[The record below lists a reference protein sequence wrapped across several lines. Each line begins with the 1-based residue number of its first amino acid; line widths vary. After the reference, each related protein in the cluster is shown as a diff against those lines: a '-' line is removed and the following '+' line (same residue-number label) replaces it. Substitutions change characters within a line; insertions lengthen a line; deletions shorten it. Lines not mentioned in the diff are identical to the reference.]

1 MTVHTVPRTS
11 AETAL
16 IAQLAA
22 RVSANP
28 AQGEAR
34 RAFEKAGLPHRR
46 VEAWHYTD
54 LRARLRE
61 ALPLAAVPDAAAIAR
76 AKERLRAPMFG
87 DRLVVLD
94 GVYQPALSTLASTH
108 SGLGV
113 APLVAGDAGLLSP
126 AAQADAMVALNI
138 AMGQGGLRIDIAP
151 GAKLDAPIEIVHLH
165 SGRADAATHARI
177 DIALGAGAQASFVAW
192 RGVLGSA
199 PVQINDVLRLTL
211 ADGAQC
217 DFVTSIDERVGHDA
231 LAVLTLDM
239 ELGARAR
246 LNDVAL
252 VKGGETLRRQ
262 IFASLKGE
270 HTKLNLGGVAL
281 LRGTQHADTTL
292 VVEHAAAHCDSREF
306 FRHIVDG
313 EATGV
318 FQGKIVV
325 RPGAQK
331 TDGVMRSNAL
341 LLSEAAAMMNKPE
354 LEIFA
359 DDVVCG
365 HGATCGELDEN
376 QLFYL
381 MARGLPRAEAE
392 GLLLQA
398 FAGEVIEAVDN
409 ETLREAMIAS
419 IEQWLGARGR
429 T

>member
-22 RVSANP
+22 RVSANL

-94 GVYQPALSTLASTH
+94 GVYQPALSAVAS
-108 SGLGV
+108 LGARHAV
-113 APLVAGDAGLLSP
+113 ATFATAPLSP
-126 AAQADAMVALNI
+126 AAQADAMVALNV
-138 AMGQGGLRIDIAP
+138 AMGEGGLCIDIAP
-151 GAKLDAPIEIVHLH
+151 GANLGEPIEIVHLH
-165 SGRADAATHARI
+165 SGRAEAATHARI

-231 LAVLTLDM
+231 LAVLTLDV

-270 HTKLNLGGVAL
+270 HTKLHLGGVAL

-365 HGATCGELDEN
+365 HGATCGDLDET

-409 ETLREAMIAS
+409 ETLRDAMIAS

>member
-87 DRLVVLD
+87 HRLVVLD
-94 GVYQPALSTLASTH
+94 GVYQPALSAVASLGARLA
-108 SGLGV
+108 V
-113 APLVAGDAGLLSP
+113 ATFAAAPLSP

-165 SGRADAATHARI
+165 SGRAEAATHARI
-177 DIALGAGAQASFVAW
+177 DIALDAGAQASFVAW

-231 LAVLTLDM
+231 LAVLTLDV

-398 FAGEVIEAVDN
+398 FAGEVIEAVGN

>member
-22 RVSANP
+22 RVSANL

-87 DRLVVLD
+87 HRLVVLD
-94 GVYQPALSTLASTH
+94 GVYQPALSAVASLGARLA
-108 SGLGV
+108 V
-113 APLVAGDAGLLSP
+113 ATFATAPLSP

-231 LAVLTLDM
+231 LAVLTLDV

-262 IFASLKGE
+262 IFANLKGE

-365 HGATCGELDEN
+365 HGATCGDLDET

-398 FAGEVIEAVDN
+398 FAGEVIEAVGN